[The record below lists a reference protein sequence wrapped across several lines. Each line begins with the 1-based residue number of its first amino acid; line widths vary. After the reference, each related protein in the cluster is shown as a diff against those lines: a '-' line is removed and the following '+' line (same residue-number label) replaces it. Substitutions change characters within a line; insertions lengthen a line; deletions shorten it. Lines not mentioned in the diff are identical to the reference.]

1 MKYIQ
6 LYNMYFSFQTR
17 SVKITEAIMDVDTDG
32 YENDEGGDNEPIDDD
47 DNEED
52 LEELEAML
60 YSQIYYDQSEVEVD
74 QSGFSVHMSAG
85 HNSVVDHDVDKVC
98 HTPNTADSGCGDLS
112 RPVSVLEDDT
122 EDDEDERSPS
132 PDHIYVYQADGSLK
146 PCWKGVYGSL
156 PGKSGKYNSREWRKD
171 PPAPASSVE
180 NTVYVCKARGVHEG
194 CGMQFEDQ
202 VRFHQDP
209 VELENLRR
217 LLK

>member
-1 MKYIQ
+1 
-6 LYNMYFSFQTR
+6 MYFSFQTR

-85 HNSVVDHDVDKVC
+85 HNSVVDQDVDKVC

-122 EDDEDERSPS
+122 EDDEDERFQN
-132 PDHIYVYQADGSLK
+132 Y
-146 PCWKGVYGSL
+146 
-156 PGKSGKYNSREWRKD
+156 
-171 PPAPASSVE
+171 
-180 NTVYVCKARGVHEG
+180 
-194 CGMQFEDQ
+194 
-202 VRFHQDP
+202 
-209 VELENLRR
+209 
-217 LLK
+217 

>member
-74 QSGFSVHMSAG
+74 QSGFSVNMSAG
-85 HNSVVDHDVDKVC
+85 HNSVVDQDVDKVC

-156 PGKSGKYNSREWRKD
+156 PGKGGKYNSREWRKD
-171 PPAPASSVE
+171 PPAPATSVE